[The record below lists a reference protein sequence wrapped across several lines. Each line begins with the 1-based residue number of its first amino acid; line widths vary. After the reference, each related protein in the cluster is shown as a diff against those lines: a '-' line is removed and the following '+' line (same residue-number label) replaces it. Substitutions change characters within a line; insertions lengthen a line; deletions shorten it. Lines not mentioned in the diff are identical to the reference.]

1 VRSWSKDL
9 DTLIRLH
16 KSLRALDADDGGEQE
31 PLSARVMSAPPAE
44 LLAPPQDKV
53 AQDEPERPLV
63 SDQACYPAAAYLQE
77 TQPVDATCR
86 EIPGQEMTAGQMLSP
101 DAPPAQTS
109 PETRPSQPLAPKDG
123 HGEAAQVQSPDV
135 APEHAAAGPDPAIV
149 AIKETFRYV
158 ADAGDKAV
166 SFFYG
171 QLFLRQPQLRQLFP
185 PAMDEQRDR
194 LFHALS
200 RIVESLAT
208 PDEMAAYLSQ
218 LGRDHRKYQVEPDR
232 PQIGIE
238 DREVPGRVTH
248 VEHVERSGTEGRSNR
263 SYDRPVTAVTVERC
277 PDRSRELQMAA
288 LVAHGLRPRVLRGL
302 PHRGRAAVALTSVTL
317 SGVATRRG

>member
-1 VRSWSKDL
+1 MTATEAERNRRRGLAPWWRVRSWSKDL
-9 DTLIRLH
+9 DTLILLH
-16 KSLRALDADDGGEQE
+16 KSLRALDAYDGGVQLS
-31 PLSARVMSAPPAE
+31 LSARVMSAPPAE

-218 LGRDHRKYQVEPDR
+218 LGRDHRKYQVEPEMYEAVGTALLATLRAFARDA
-232 PQIGIE
+232 E
-238 DREVPGRVTH
+238 A
-248 VEHVERSGTEGRSNR
+248 SLAGTECNVVPDPRR
-263 SYDRPVTAVTVERC
+263 RDR
-277 PDRSRELQMAA
+277 
-288 LVAHGLRPRVLRGL
+288 
-302 PHRGRAAVALTSVTL
+302 
-317 SGVATRRG
+317 